1 MPVRRGVVIVPVG
14 PDFFFAYSAFHPV
27 GCCAM
32 LHVDSPFTVT
42 NPERI
47 AMRRRRIFTPFVVV
61 AALTLSST
69 AVATAA
75 PDAPVARIV
84 DTSIASDT
92 LRTLSVES
100 PAMGAVV
107 DVQVLTPAV
116 QTGSRPTLYMLS
128 GIGEEDPNNS
138 MWLRKG
144 GAAEFFADKNVNVV
158 LPLAG
163 PGSFY
168 TDWQRDDP
176 KLGRYQ
182 WETFLTEELPPLIDA
197 AVDGNGRNAI
207 AGLSM
212 GAQSAMMLAAR
223 NPDLY
228 SGVASYSGCFAS
240 SEPLGQASIRAIVG
254 AFGGNADNMWGG
266 PLDPAWV
273 EHDSVVNAESLRG
286 TDVYVS
292 VGTGAPGRYES
303 FDTVEALDVVVI
315 GGIIEVGA
323 NYCTHRLADRLNQLN
338 IPATFD
344 FTETGTHSWP
354 YWVDQLPKSW
364 PTLAGSLGI

>member
-1 MPVRRGVVIVPVG
+1 
-14 PDFFFAYSAFHPV
+14 
-27 GCCAM
+27 
-32 LHVDSPFTVT
+32 
-42 NPERI
+42 
-47 AMRRRRIFTPFVVV
+47 MRRRRIFTPFVVA
-61 AALTLSST
+61 AALSVSS
-69 AVATAA
+69 VGIATAD
-75 PDAPVARIV
+75 PVEPVARIV

-107 DVQVLTPAV
+107 EVQVLTPAA
-116 QTGSRPTLYMLS
+116 QSGSRPTLYMLS
-128 GIGEEDPNNS
+128 GIGEEDPDNS

-197 AVDGNGRNAI
+197 TVDGNGRNAI

-223 NPDLY
+223 HPDLY

-240 SEPLGQASIRAIVG
+240 SEPMGQASIRAIVG

-266 PLDPAWV
+266 PLDPAWA

-292 VGTGAPGRYES
+292 VGTGAPGPHES
-303 FDTVEALDVVVI
+303 FDSAAALDVVVV

-323 NYCTHRLADRLNQLN
+323 NYCTHRLADRLGQLN

>member
-1 MPVRRGVVIVPVG
+1 
-14 PDFFFAYSAFHPV
+14 
-27 GCCAM
+27 
-32 LHVDSPFTVT
+32 
-42 NPERI
+42 
-47 AMRRRRIFTPFVVV
+47 MRRRRIFTPFVVV
-61 AALTLSST
+61 AAMSLTSIG
-69 AVATAA
+69 VAAAA
-75 PDAPVARIV
+75 PADTAARIV
-84 DTSIASDT
+84 DTAIASDT
-92 LRTLSVES
+92 LRTLRVDS
-100 PAMGAVV
+100 PAMGAIVE
-107 DVQVLTPAV
+107 VQVLTPAA
-116 QTGSRPTLYMLS
+116 TAGSRPTLYMLS
-128 GIGEEDPNNS
+128 GIGEEDPHNS

-144 GAAEFFADKNVNVV
+144 GAAEFFADKDVNVV

-223 NPDLY
+223 HPDVY

-254 AFGGNADNMWGG
+254 AFGGDADKMWGG

-303 FDTVEALDVVVI
+303 FDSAAALDVVAV
-315 GGIIEVGA
+315 GGAIEVGA
-323 NYCTHRLADRLNQLN
+323 NYCTRRLAERLGRLN

>member
-1 MPVRRGVVIVPVG
+1 
-14 PDFFFAYSAFHPV
+14 
-27 GCCAM
+27 
-32 LHVDSPFTVT
+32 
-42 NPERI
+42 
-47 AMRRRRIFTPFVVV
+47 MRRRRIFTTFVVAAALFVSSVVV
-61 AALTLSST
+61 ASA
-69 AVATAA
+69 
-75 PDAPVARIV
+75 DPVGSAARIG
-84 DTSIASDT
+84 DTAIASDT
-92 LRTLSVES
+92 LRTLSVDS
-100 PAMGAVV
+100 PAMGGIVE
-107 DVQVLTPAV
+107 VQVLTPAV
-116 QTGSRPTLYMLS
+116 KTGSRPTLYMLS
-128 GIGEEDPNNS
+128 GIGEEDPHNS

-182 WETFLTEELPPLIDA
+182 WETFLTKELPPLIDA

-223 NPDLY
+223 NPDVY

-266 PLDPAWV
+266 PLDPAWA

-292 VGTGAPGRYES
+292 VGTGAPGPHES
-303 FDTVEALDVVVI
+303 FDSAAALDVVVV
-315 GGIIEVGA
+315 GGLIEVGA
-323 NYCTHRLADRLNQLN
+323 NYCTHRLADRLGQLN

>member
-1 MPVRRGVVIVPVG
+1 
-14 PDFFFAYSAFHPV
+14 
-27 GCCAM
+27 
-32 LHVDSPFTVT
+32 
-42 NPERI
+42 
-47 AMRRRRIFTPFVVV
+47 MRRRRISTTVFV
-61 AALTLSST
+61 AALSLSIASGGI
-69 AVATAA
+69 ASAEPAA
-75 PDAPVARIV
+75 PSARIV
-84 DTSIASDT
+84 DTVLTSDT
-92 LRTLSVES
+92 LRTLKVDS

-107 DVQVLTPAV
+107 EVQVLTPAAKS
-116 QTGSRPTLYMLS
+116 GPRPTLYMLS
-128 GIGEEDPNNS
+128 GIGEEDPHNS

-144 GAAEFFADKNVNVV
+144 QAAEFFADKNVNVV

-223 NPDLY
+223 NPDVY

-240 SEPLGQASIRAIVG
+240 AEPLGQASIRAIVG

-266 PLDPAWV
+266 PFDPAWA
-273 EHDSVVNAESLRG
+273 EHDSVANAESLRG

-292 VGTGAPGRYES
+292 VGTGAPGRHES
-303 FDTVEALDVVVI
+303 FDTAAGWDRVVV
-315 GGIIEVGA
+315 GGLIEVGS
-323 NYCTHRLADRLNQLN
+323 NYCTHRLADRLGQLN

-354 YWVDQLPKSW
+354 YWVEQLPKSW
-364 PTLAGSLGI
+364 PTLAGSLGISG

>member
-1 MPVRRGVVIVPVG
+1 
-14 PDFFFAYSAFHPV
+14 
-27 GCCAM
+27 
-32 LHVDSPFTVT
+32 
-42 NPERI
+42 
-47 AMRRRRIFTPFVVV
+47 MRRRRICIPFVVA
-61 AALTLSST
+61 AALSLSSVGVVS
-69 AVATAA
+69 ADPVRAA
-75 PDAPVARIV
+75 ARIV
-84 DTSIASDT
+84 DTAIASDT
-92 LRTLSVES
+92 LRTLSVDS
-100 PAMGAVV
+100 PAMGGIVE
-107 DVQVLTPAV
+107 VQVLTPAV
-116 QTGSRPTLYMLS
+116 EAGSRPTLYMLS
-128 GIGEEDPNNS
+128 GIGEEDPRNS

-176 KLGRYQ
+176 TLGRYQ

-223 NPDLY
+223 NPDVY

-240 SEPLGQASIRAIVG
+240 SEPMGQASIRAIVG

-266 PLDPAWV
+266 PLDPAWA

-286 TDVYVS
+286 TEVYVS
-292 VGTGAPGRYES
+292 VGTGAPGRHES
-303 FDTVEALDVVVI
+303 FDSASALDVVVV
-315 GGIIEVGA
+315 GGAIEVGA
-323 NYCTHRLADRLNQLN
+323 NYCTHRLADRLAQLN

>member
-1 MPVRRGVVIVPVG
+1 MSSVGVV
-14 PDFFFAYSAFHPV
+14 SADP
-27 GCCAM
+27 
-32 LHVDSPFTVT
+32 
-42 NPERI
+42 
-47 AMRRRRIFTPFVVV
+47 
-61 AALTLSST
+61 ALS
-69 AVATAA
+69 A
-75 PDAPVARIV
+75 ARIV
-84 DTSIASDT
+84 DTVIASDT

-107 DVQVLTPAV
+107 DVQVLTPAAK
-116 QTGSRPTLYMLS
+116 TGSRPTLYMLS
-128 GIGEEDPNNS
+128 GIGEEDPDNS

-182 WETFLTEELPPLIDA
+182 WETFLTQELPPLIDA

-228 SGVASYSGCFAS
+228 SGVAS
-240 SEPLGQASIRAIVG
+240 
-254 AFGGNADNMWGG
+254 
-266 PLDPAWV
+266 
-273 EHDSVVNAESLRG
+273 
-286 TDVYVS
+286 
-292 VGTGAPGRYES
+292 
-303 FDTVEALDVVVI
+303 
-315 GGIIEVGA
+315 
-323 NYCTHRLADRLNQLN
+323 
-338 IPATFD
+338 
-344 FTETGTHSWP
+344 
-354 YWVDQLPKSW
+354 
-364 PTLAGSLGI
+364 